1 MTKQMAVFMWHYFVG
16 DHNEE
21 EEDDDDD
28 DVELNEDD
36 IKGCQSDTDEEPQKN
51 PYPSG
56 TK

>member
-1 MTKQMAVFMWHYFVG
+1 MTKKMALFMWHYFNG
-16 DHNEE
+16 DHDESE
-21 EEDDDDD
+21 EEDDNE
-28 DVELNEDD
+28 ELNEDH